1 MSSDKPYTWL
11 DEDSEIASQRYAIV
25 SFVHPDRILQQKNT
39 WFFSKFR
46 QQYVVD
52 TRIEC
57 YEKFMAFIAQKYG
70 HRVDDLMHDFID
82 FKKFHENKPDFSYG
96 DSEEAWLNFMFKN
109 EASLQKQFDADN
121 AFQTNV
127 SGIKIRKVF
136 SNIPEAESG
145 AKKFIGLDNGAF
157 RTAIVEVGKWIPIN
171 PGDHLLEN
179 VKSSNE
185 ELNTLMEKYQENQVQ
200 AQQVFRQEVE
210 FKKKKAIEEN
220 LKRKADS
227 DRQSSI
233 EDSKDEIKTFEIGGT
248 R

>member
-1 MSSDKPYTWL
+1 MASDKPYTWL
-11 DEDSEIASQRYAIV
+11 DEDPEISSQRYAV
-25 SFVHPDRILQQKNT
+25 LSFVHPERILEQKNL

-52 TRIEC
+52 TRLEC

-70 HRVDDLMHDFID
+70 HRVDDLMHDFLE

-96 DSEEAWLNFMFKN
+96 EAEDAWLTFMMKN
-109 EASLQKQFDADN
+109 EGKLQKQFDEEHE
-121 AFQTNV
+121 FQTNV

-136 SNIPEAESG
+136 NNIPEAEAG
-145 AKKFIGLDNGAF
+145 AKKFIGLDGGAF

-171 PGDHLLEN
+171 PSDHLLEN

-185 ELNTLMEKYQENQVQ
+185 QLNTLMEKYQENQMQ
-200 AQQVFRQEVE
+200 AQQVFKQEVE

-220 LKRKADS
+220 LKKKVEVE
-227 DRQSSI
+227 RQGSI
-233 EDSKDEIKTFEIGGT
+233 EDSKDDVKTFNL
-248 R
+248 